1 MKLLL
6 RDKVA
11 FDSSNSYFS
20 KPVSLNNF
28 LKQIYSLEP
37 ATLLIT
43 DLFVDN
49 FKRLRVNSHKHLTAQ
64 KMNFPITDFFSKCDQ
79 IRSLLQIWSHL
90 LKKSVMEK
98 FIFCAVPVTCKKI
111 K

>member
-49 FKRLRVNSHKHLTAQ
+49 FKRL
-64 KMNFPITDFFSKCDQ
+64 
-79 IRSLLQIWSHL
+79 
-90 LKKSVMEK
+90 
-98 FIFCAVPVTCKKI
+98 
-111 K
+111 